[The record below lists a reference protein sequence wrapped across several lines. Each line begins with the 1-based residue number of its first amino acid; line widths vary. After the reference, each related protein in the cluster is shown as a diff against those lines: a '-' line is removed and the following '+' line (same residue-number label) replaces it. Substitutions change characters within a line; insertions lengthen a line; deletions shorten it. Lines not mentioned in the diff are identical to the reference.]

1 MLCPSLIPFI
11 CHISEVNPRSGCK
24 TTPFLMS
31 IVGAIYLPL
40 RRNLLSKILRGG
52 VRRWGGWTNSSV
64 MMLMGPKHHKD
75 DTFQFSSR
83 SDIRNPVKNPPSSIL
98 ELDPWRTDRLEMIML
113 MGQKYHSD
121 ARFEFSSRLD
131 IRNPVKNPP
140 SSILEL
146 DPWRTDRLEM
156 IILMGQKYH
165 SNARFQISSRS
176 DIRNPVKNP
185 PVHHPGVGS
194 LVVVDENGRWGG
206 GQDTFGNCLGR
217 F

>member
-1 MLCPSLIPFI
+1 MTPSGRYLIILPSCNNCSKLSLATSWRPAYMLCPSLIPFI

-40 RRNLLSKILRGG
+40 RRNLLSNILGGG

-98 ELDPWRTDRLEMIML
+98 ELDP
-113 MGQKYHSD
+113 
-121 ARFEFSSRLD
+121 
-131 IRNPVKNPP
+131 
-140 SSILEL
+140 
-146 DPWRTDRLEM
+146 
-156 IILMGQKYH
+156 
-165 SNARFQISSRS
+165 
-176 DIRNPVKNP
+176 
-185 PVHHPGVGS
+185 
-194 LVVVDENGRWGG
+194 
-206 GQDTFGNCLGR
+206 
-217 F
+217 